1 MKGAVCGDGP
11 YNPLAT
17 LKRYIEMNKLFM
29 PVAPALLLKG
39 MVDTDKDLRAMG
51 CTYQDFVTEKFFN
64 TGIFDMI
71 QCKQMTTDD
80 VQAALLQHS

>member
-1 MKGAVCGDGP
+1 MA
-11 YNPLAT
+11 LI
-17 LKRYIEMNKLFM
+17 KRYIEMNKLFM